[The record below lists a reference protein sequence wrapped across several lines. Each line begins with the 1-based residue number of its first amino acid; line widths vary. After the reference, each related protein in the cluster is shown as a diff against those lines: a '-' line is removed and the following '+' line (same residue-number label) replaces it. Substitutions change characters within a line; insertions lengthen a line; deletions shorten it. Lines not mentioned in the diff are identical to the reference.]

1 MWERLREDGSCL
13 VLAIAVFCNLMLY
26 PMPVKIVRQSLGCS
40 GVRVMRFR
48 GCFVVFETQLG
59 TRS

>member
-1 MWERLREDGSCL
+1 MWERLRKDGSCL

-26 PMPVKIVRQSLGCS
+26 PMPVKTVRQ
-40 GVRVMRFR
+40 FR

-59 TRS
+59 TCS